1 MKGLV
6 ILGRDGVINEVVD
19 GGLRAIK
26 DWKPI
31 AGSVE
36 AVAKLSQGGFAVV
49 IATNQGGLGR
59 KALNVETLHAIDEA
73 MLGAVQE
80 AGGKIDAVVFAPK
93 VARRSN
99 TESQS
104 KADLYEDLVDRYRI
118 ARQAVTIIGDG
129 REDIIGA
136 SQCGLRAILV
146 KTGRGADSLKYLAEV
161 DGVTVHRDLASAVET
176 LLARYPL

>member
-1 MKGLV
+1 MRGLV
-6 ILGRDGVINEVVD
+6 ILGRDGVVNEVVD

-31 AGSVE
+31 PGSVE
-36 AVAKLSQGGFAVV
+36 AIAKLSQGGFAVV

-93 VARRSN
+93 VARRSK
-99 TESQS
+99 TEIQS
-104 KADLYEDLVDRYRI
+104 KADLFEDLIERYRVE
-118 ARQAVTIIGDG
+118 RDTVTIIGDG
-129 REDIIGA
+129 QEDIVSA

-146 KTGRGADSLKYLAEV
+146 KTGRGSTSLGFLTDV
-161 DGVTVHRDLASAVET
+161 DGVTLHRDLASAAET
-176 LLARYPL
+176 LLARYPI